1 MSLFLTH
8 VVHVLA
14 RGADGRFP
22 WDPTLQVVAR
32 DKSGSFLVIG
42 SVSREGGSP
51 TEAGM
56 MC

>member
-22 WDPTLQVVAR
+22 WDPTLQAVAR
-32 DKSGSFLVIG
+32 DKSDSFLVIS

-51 TEAGM
+51 IEAGM
-56 MC
+56 VC